1 MLTKSIWNSYL
12 HQPYRNVEEFEN
24 DRRLDED
31 KDQEEGKRKCE
42 RRGRGESNKV
52 HMRQVAP
59 EEKSEEGK
67 NGK

>member
-1 MLTKSIWNSYL
+1 MTGALTKIKIKKKESENA
-12 HQPYRNVEEFEN
+12 RGGVEE
-24 DRRLDED
+24 
-31 KDQEEGKRKCE
+31 K
-42 RRGRGESNKV
+42 SNKV